1 MSQKKAEEKTDKVEE
16 KVDVDTA
23 QAEAQEPET
32 DQANERREAF
42 KKNLLAML
50 EGKPVLNLQ
59 LDDGVHQFVVLR
71 DGNFH
76 CTAQNDKHETFITDS
91 VNFAYLLDMKD
102 LTVHVRLAWVSPF
115 GMQYTKIMPHA
126 SLYSEAAFEK
136 ATAFLFNHGLAMMLP
151 QLAKFRLDLCALPPF
166 GLTKLVKLVTK
177 EEAEASAAVEQQAAQ
192 A

>member
-1 MSQKKAEEKTDKVEE
+1 MSQKKTEEKTDKVEE

-76 CTAQNDKHETFITDS
+76 
-91 VNFAYLLDMKD
+91 
-102 LTVHVRLAWVSPF
+102 
-115 GMQYTKIMPHA
+115 
-126 SLYSEAAFEK
+126 
-136 ATAFLFNHGLAMMLP
+136 
-151 QLAKFRLDLCALPPF
+151 
-166 GLTKLVKLVTK
+166 
-177 EEAEASAAVEQQAAQ
+177 
-192 A
+192 

>member
-1 MSQKKAEEKTDKVEE
+1 MSQKKTEEKTDKVEE

-50 EGKPVLNLQ
+50 EGS
-59 LDDGVHQFVVLR
+59 
-71 DGNFH
+71 FH